1 MKALTNSSDKI
12 RVFKESLLENASY
25 KLVALFI
32 SLILWLS
39 ILGRRDFVVTKDVE
53 VDFTPAIGYS
63 IAGQSTDKIRVKV
76 SGAQPLL
83 KNFKDKI
90 QVATIDISDKKGGMF
105 DIDITP
111 SRFDVPNGI
120 KILGVR
126 PNTVRVEVVEIPN
139 TQ

>member
-1 MKALTNSSDKI
+1 MRALANSTEKV
-12 RVFKESLLENASY
+12 RVLKESVLDNASY

-53 VDFTPAIGYS
+53 VDFVTGGGYS
-63 IAGQSTDKIRVKV
+63 VSTQSTDKVKIKV

-83 KNFKDKI
+83 KNFKEKI
-90 QVATIDISDKKGGMF
+90 QTTIVDLSDKKNGLFEVEM
-105 DIDITP
+105 TP
-111 SRFDVPNGI
+111 AKIEVPNGI

-126 PNTVRVEVVEIPN
+126 PSTIRV
-139 TQ
+139 